1 MEIPVR
7 FTAEQR
13 EGDYYDYVIKLA
25 PYSMQSRSPSERLD
39 TLKQLLMGIILPSA
53 PQLAEQGIE
62 VDWLGLV
69 KTIARL
75 SDMPELDD
83 VLTVPGNVLP
93 QQLGSAHSQKMSPN
107 TTRTN
112 VRVNRPGAT
121 ESGKEEALVQTL
133 MGGGVND
140 DQMKS
145 VSRPTG

>member
-1 MEIPVR
+1 
-7 FTAEQR
+7 
-13 EGDYYDYVIKLA
+13 
-25 PYSMQSRSPSERLD
+25 
-39 TLKQLLMGIILPSA
+39 
-53 PQLAEQGIE
+53 
-62 VDWLGLV
+62 
-69 KTIARL
+69 
-75 SDMPELDD
+75 